1 MTVEETYIKGCYVI
15 TPKVFE
21 DERGYFLES
30 FNKNGF
36 EKHTGLSI
44 DFVQDNE
51 SKSSKG
57 VLRGLHIQTGQ
68 YEQAKLVRVTKGK
81 VMDVC
86 VDLRSNSETFGKY
99 FSIMLDDVHKQQ
111 LFIPKGFAH
120 GFLVLEDNTIFNYKC
135 DQFYN
140 KASERGVIYNDTTL
154 NIDWGWPD
162 DQLIISEKDMNLPG
176 FEAFCRNEGIE

>member
-36 EKHTGLSI
+36 EKETGLSI

-57 VLRGLHIQTGQ
+57 VLRGLHIQTGH

-86 VDLRSNSETFGKY
+86 VDLRPNSKTFGKH

-140 KASERGVIYNDTTL
+140 KASERGVIYNDKTL
-154 NIDWGWPD
+154 NIDWGWPE
-162 DQLIISEKDMNLPG
+162 DQLIISDKDMNLPG
-176 FEAFCRNEGIE
+176 FEAFCRNEGI